1 MNKFLVE
8 KVKEYIPIKNSLEE
22 KNTFNEIEM
31 RFSEINQEIPN
42 LKKETF
48 MKIFDEFLKKQKPKN
63 EIILDYIFK
72 KEINKNFF
80 GVDSKNHKYMK
91 KYTYENQ
98 YEKINENFTILD
110 FDPEKN
116 KTYSKLEYSLKE
128 KKHQNQ
134 KDYVRITHSLEKD
147 MSDFVMNNKNINDI
161 HPKNKPFEIIRM
173 KNRYVFELD
182 EHFKLDMT
190 IVKTY
195 TPSQLKQKNQEIEY
209 IAELELQKVGN
220 QEEMLNNLKK
230 NVNNI
235 IGSYFDQEE
244 YLMNLKPMNPQT
256 LSKNDLMYL
265 KKYKY
270 SVTDKADGERTFL
283 IFLKDEIKLINPKT
297 KVLISSY
304 ENKTG
309 LFNTILDG
317 EYLEK
322 TNEFLGFDILF
333 YGSPNKGYRD
343 TREFDLEK
351 RLQFLGRVINFY
363 VKKQKDLVLSIKM
376 KKFYFNIFDDAKYIW
391 ENKEK
396 LFNYELDGLI
406 FTPIKQSYTD
416 SLSDIQKPT
425 FKWKPKLSIDVRVE
439 YNNRENF
446 TYFHY
451 NNKTGKTWNYNTR
464 GLNQNLYKNIMNKDI
479 KYGRWQTT
487 DLNIINNLKDYNIG
501 YVTKSKTGKD
511 IIYLGFEGYPND
523 YSDINRINTKYDI
536 VEYEYDFKL
545 NRWVAIRLRT
555 FDKEEP
561 NAYMTIKNIVD
572 VILNYISLDD
582 IYELK
587 NMSIENIGLIYDF
600 TKDNVKRKNWRI
612 FHNYVKYKMY
622 NETSKKIS
630 VNYHLELACGK
641 GGDIQ
646 KLEKNGYKN
655 ILAIDSSK
663 NELYEKNGYVE
674 RLLRMGYIK
683 EKYYYKKGDIKF
695 TIVHGDATKSIKDF
709 KSGLSNEENE
719 KLKSFFKD
727 LPENWRGF
735 DSISIMFAIHYLFGD
750 FVADDKPWVTNKD
763 KLEGFMENIKLL
775 RRGGIFFGTYLNG
788 FNINK
793 DVMEFIHNGD
803 LIYKI
808 EHLLDSKK
816 EITKYNEI
824 WKNKNI
830 DTILIQNE
838 VWGKGVKIPEPKI
851 NKNILNLSMN
861 EYGLSSLLIDNS
873 FEQFYNDFV
882 NEKNLVLSIN
892 EQKLSF
898 INNVFMYSSFDIKDF
913 INNVN
918 EELKLNIYD
927 KTKLVNELKNKLN
940 MDQLKIKEMKFLY
953 SKLFLS

>member
-209 IAELELQKVGN
+209 IAELELQKVGE

-363 VKKQKDLVLSIKM
+363 IKKQKDLPLIVKM

-545 NRWVAIRLRT
+545 NRWVAIRIRT

-851 NKNILNLSMN
+851 NKNILNLTMN

-898 INNVFMYSSFDIKDF
+898 INNIFMFSSFDIKDF